1 MFAVVT
7 QIRRELVAFAA
18 DANWTALD
26 SRGSV
31 RMLGELATI
40 KRLVDRLI
48 AQAAQRA
55 DETNAH
61 AATSDRSGI
70 ALAAR
75 LAGVE
80 TGQMKT
86 AVETVR
92 KLEALPATAAAVRAG
107 RLSAREAEL
116 VAGAAAVDPSAEALL
131 LAKTGEGLARLK
143 DECQRVRARVED
155 ASTRRSRMHAS
166 RTLRM
171 WTEAD
176 GMLHGRF
183 ALPTEIGALVKAN
196 IDREVQRIFRAR
208 RKSEHHEPP
217 DRYAADALTEYVIG
231 RVAASPV
238 AGQPATQRDPS
249 ESSLGS
255 QRENQDQNERDVCA
269 GKELSR
275 FVGES
280 GNAATKRAGTNA
292 TVHVLIDHA
301 ALLRGAVGDNE
312 TCEIAGVGPVDL
324 TWVQS
329 LLGNAFVTAIVKRGK
344 DILTVA
350 HLGRSIPVEIQTA
363 LVVRGREC
371 CAAGC
376 SCRTYLERDH
386 TRDFAEGGPTSF
398 ENLDWLCSYHHRL
411 KSAKRYQLGPKDPV
425 TGKRPLI
432 PPTASAAA

>member
-7 QIRRELVAFAA
+7 QIRRELVAFAT
-18 DANWTALD
+18 DFEWTTLD
-26 SRGSV
+26 SRGSL

-40 KRLVDRLI
+40 KRLVDGLI

-131 LAKTGEGLARLK
+131 LAKTGEGLLRLK
-143 DECQRVRARVED
+143 DECQHVRARVEN
-155 ASTRRSRMHAS
+155 ASTRRSRMHAA

-171 WTEAD
+171 WTAAD

-183 ALPTEIGALVKAN
+183 ALPTEIGAQVKAN

-269 GKELSR
+269 G
-275 FVGES
+275 
-280 GNAATKRAGTNA
+280 NA
-292 TVHVLIDHA
+292 L
-301 ALLRGAVGDNE
+301 
-312 TCEIAGVGPVDL
+312 
-324 TWVQS
+324 
-329 LLGNAFVTAIVKRGK
+329 LLGNAFVTAIVKHGK